1 SAWRPSGQ
9 YVGLTALVVEDEP
22 DLLEL
27 TCEWLTEAG
36 FDVLAARTAEEAL
49 RHVIAQDGKP
59 IHLLTT
65 DEVIPEGSGAQVI
78 DDITRQYPGC
88 RCIVMSGSFGARER
102 ASPLPGGPVFLAK
115 PFSENELLHAVKQA
129 LGEQGG

>member
-27 TCEWLTEAG
+27 TCEWLTDAG
-36 FDVLAARTAEEAL
+36 FIVLAAQTAEEAL

-59 IHLLTT
+59 IHLLIT
-65 DEVIPEGSGAQVI
+65 DEIIPEGGGARVI
-78 DDITRQYPGC
+78 DDIIKQYPRC

-102 ASPLPGGPVFLAK
+102 VSPLPEGFVFLAK

-129 LGEQGG
+129 LREQGG